1 MKQIDFGELWVV
13 LCECLDLVRDLEG
26 IVDAAPESETPSSS
40 SSSSSSFSSVKLGGE
55 GRSGRGSA
63 GGRSRGPIRIAPRV
77 VATGTS
83 RASAALARAR
93 SHAQA
98 GGESGGSRVPD
109 EEEEDGMELSLS
121 ALTMRFM
128 PLIECFLT
136 VCGSTS
142 LRVPA
147 LAGESGEDNCI
158 TKERADSSLEA
169 TALGKRKAPEP
180 KAAAAP
186 AIVPAPVPV
195 SVLIPEAPKVLTE
208 QEKLEELRDAGALA
222 IANAVRALSD
232 TVPGARFRNNTG
244 YLQMQ
249 LELDDSSPAAPLLLR
264 FADRNRVLLNM
275 VLKNNVHLLES
286 SFSALVTV
294 PRCRHLLHFD
304 IKRYTSRY
312 IYHTLLY
319 MQFTVLCCDLTSVNS
334 FTHQLTYQL
343 SCNTLSAQGI
353 LQDEIEENETE
364 QCEGFARHSAH
375 IRKEAERV
383 R

>member
-1 MKQIDFGELWVV
+1 MTVTYRAPDHINCHHFTHTHADTPAFCIEVEIVRNTVKQIDFGELWVV

-26 IVDAAPESETPSSS
+26 IVDAAPESEASSS
-40 SSSSSSFSSVKLGGE
+40 SSLTSAKFGGE
-55 GRSGRGSA
+55 GRSGRSGT
-63 GGRSRGPIRIAPRV
+63 GGRGRSAPRNGLR
-77 VATGTS
+77 ATGTGAS

-93 SHAQA
+93 SHAPR
-98 GGESGGSRVPD
+98 GGESTGSRVPD

-147 LAGESGEDNCI
+147 LVGESGEDGSAFSG

-169 TALGKRKAPEP
+169 TPLGKRKAPEP
-180 KAAAAP
+180 KAAPAP
-186 AIVPAPVPV
+186 AATPSPTLLLA
-195 SVLIPEAPKVLTE
+195 APKVLTE

-222 IANAVRALSD
+222 IANSVRALSD

-249 LELDDSSPAAPLLLR
+249 LELDESSPAAPLLLR

-304 IKRYTSRY
+304 IKR
-312 IYHTLLY
+312 
-319 MQFTVLCCDLTSVNS
+319 
-334 FTHQLTYQL
+334 
-343 SCNTLSAQGI
+343 
-353 LQDEIEENETE
+353 
-364 QCEGFARHSAH
+364 
-375 IRKEAERV
+375 
-383 R
+383 

>member
-1 MKQIDFGELWVV
+1 VEIVRNTVKQIDFGELWVV

-40 SSSSSSFSSVKLGGE
+40 SSSSSFSTAKLGGE
-55 GRSGRGSA
+55 GRSGRGAA
-63 GGRSRGPIRIAPRV
+63 GGRPRSTPRTGLR
-77 VATGTS
+77 VAVTGAS

-93 SHAQA
+93 SHAPR
-98 GGESGGSRVPD
+98 GGEATGATVPD

-147 LAGESGEDNCI
+147 VAGESGEDKDSST
-158 TKERADSSLEA
+158 TKDSSLEA
-169 TALGKRKAPEP
+169 TPLGKRKAPEP
-180 KAAAAP
+180 AA
-186 AIVPAPVPV
+186 VPAQTTVPVPA
-195 SVLIPEAPKVLTE
+195 LTPEVPKILTE

-222 IANAVRALSD
+222 ISNAVRALSD

-304 IKRYTSRY
+304 IKRCT
-312 IYHTLLY
+312 
-319 MQFTVLCCDLTSVNS
+319 
-334 FTHQLTYQL
+334 
-343 SCNTLSAQGI
+343 
-353 LQDEIEENETE
+353 
-364 QCEGFARHSAH
+364 
-375 IRKEAERV
+375 
-383 R
+383 

>member
-1 MKQIDFGELWVV
+1 VKQIDFGELWVV

-26 IVDAAPESETPSSS
+26 IVDAVPESETPSSS
-40 SSSSSSFSSVKLGGE
+40 FSSSSFSSAKLGGE
-55 GRSGRGSA
+55 GRSGRGAA
-63 GGRSRGPIRIAPRV
+63 GGRPRSTPRTGLR
-77 VATGTS
+77 VAVTGAS

-93 SHAQA
+93 SHAPR
-98 GGESGGSRVPD
+98 GGEAAGSTVPD

-147 LAGESGEDNCI
+147 LAGESGEDKDSST
-158 TKERADSSLEA
+158 TKDRADSSLEA
-169 TALGKRKAPEP
+169 TPLGKRKAPEP
-180 KAAAAP
+180 KAAA
-186 AIVPAPVPV
+186 VPALNTVPV
-195 SVLIPEAPKVLTE
+195 SAPAPEVPKILTE
-208 QEKLEELRDAGALA
+208 QEKLEELIDAGALA
-222 IANAVRALSD
+222 ISNAVRALSD

-304 IKRYTSRY
+304 IKRCTS
-312 IYHTLLY
+312 HCTLPTSIPSFL
-319 MQFTVLCCDLTSVNS
+319 FVLCSA
-334 FTHQLTYQL
+334 
-343 SCNTLSAQGI
+343 SCPHLRLLPCSS
-353 LQDEIEENETE
+353 L
-364 QCEGFARHSAH
+364 
-375 IRKEAERV
+375 
-383 R
+383 

>member
-1 MKQIDFGELWVV
+1 MEIVRNIVKQIDFGELWVV

-40 SSSSSSFSSVKLGGE
+40 SSSSSSSFSSAKSGGE
-55 GRSGRGSA
+55 GRSGRGVA
-63 GGRSRGPIRIAPRV
+63 GGRPRTTPRV
-77 VATGTS
+77 GPRVAVTGAS

-93 SHAQA
+93 SHAPR
-98 GGESGGSRVPD
+98 GGEAAESRVPD

-147 LAGESGEDNCI
+147 LSGESGED
-158 TKERADSSLEA
+158 TSTSKERANSSQE
-169 TALGKRKAPEP
+169 TTPLGKRKAPESNS
-180 KAAAAP
+180 AAT
-186 AIVPAPVPV
+186 PAPVPV
-195 SVLIPEAPKVLTE
+195 PAIAPEVPKILTE

-232 TVPGARFRNNTG
+232 TVPGSRFRNNTG

-304 IKRYTSRY
+304 IKR
-312 IYHTLLY
+312 
-319 MQFTVLCCDLTSVNS
+319 
-334 FTHQLTYQL
+334 
-343 SCNTLSAQGI
+343 
-353 LQDEIEENETE
+353 
-364 QCEGFARHSAH
+364 
-375 IRKEAERV
+375 
-383 R
+383 